1 MTDPR
6 LRNYWRLNLL
16 STGSAVLIALLL
28 MAGYHWYRE
37 REDLQK
43 NLTMQARLLGANAT
57 AAIVFEDGR
66 TANEIIGTVDASPT
80 IMEAAIY
87 RADGRLIARFQR
99 SQATPALADQAP
111 PLGHVFS
118 SADLRLAVPV
128 QLEGRTVGSIALLAS
143 LDDLYGQLGR
153 LFGGMLLILTVSA
166 ALGTYVSRKM
176 RLQMA
181 TTENEIE
188 RMALYDRVT
197 GLANRHAFELGLSQT
212 LQRHVR
218 DGGGSALLFIDVDD
232 FKKVNDLFGHQ
243 IGDEVLKAV
252 GERLGKTLRAA
263 DIVARIGGDEFAAIL
278 TNTVA
283 REDAAHV
290 AENLV
295 RLGAEPFETGNL
307 PAHVGFSIGICMI
320 PHNGASMEDA
330 LRNADLAM
338 YQAKKIGKNTYQF
351 FSENIGT
358 KARRG
363 LDIEAGLRLAMKNDE
378 LYVVYQPQRSVR
390 SGRIEGLEALVRWRH
405 PTRGMISPLEFIPVA
420 EEAGLIEDL
429 GRIVLDHVC
438 RDIVDLRGSGHAVPP
453 VAVNVSVRQI
463 ARGKIGEDI
472 RAALQKHQLKP
483 EVLKIEV
490 TESVFLD
497 HLDAHALTLDE
508 LAAAGIEIAIDDFG
522 TGYSSFAYLR
532 HLPVSI
538 LKIDMRFVRDLPGD
552 TEALALVNGIIGMGH
567 AIGLSVIAEGVESAV
582 QAECLREAGCDLL
595 QGYHIGLPMRKQEMM
610 MLLELN

>member
-1 MTDPR
+1 MTDTR

-16 STGSAVLIALLL
+16 STGSALLIALVL
-28 MAGYHWYRE
+28 MLVYHWYRG
-37 REDLQK
+37 REDLQA

-57 AAIVFEDGR
+57 AAIVFDDSR
-66 TANEIIGTVDASPT
+66 AAAEIVSTVDVAP
-80 IMEAAIY
+80 IILEVALY
-87 RADGRLIARFQR
+87 RLDGSLMARFQR
-99 SQATPALADQAP
+99 AEAEARFPDRAP
-111 PLGHVFS
+111 SPGHEFS
-118 SADLRLAVPV
+118 SSDLSLVVPV
-128 QLEGRTVGSIALLAS
+128 QLAEKVVGSIALRAS
-143 LDDLYGQLGR
+143 LEGLYDELGR
-153 LFGGMLLILTVSA
+153 ISVSLLLIVAVSA
-166 ALGTYVSRKM
+166 ALGIYVSRKM
-176 RLQMA
+176 RLRMA
-181 TTENEIE
+181 ATENEIE
-188 RMALYDRVT
+188 RMALYDQVT

-212 LQRHVR
+212 LQRHAR
-218 DGGGSALLFIDVDD
+218 DGGGSSLLFIDVDD

-243 IGDEVLKAV
+243 IGDAVLRAA
-252 GERLGKTLRAA
+252 GERLGKALRAA

-283 REDAAHV
+283 RDDAAHV

-295 RLGAEPFETGNL
+295 RLGAEPFETGSL
-307 PAHVGFSIGICMI
+307 AAHVGFSIGICMI
-320 PHNGASMEDA
+320 PRDGANLEDA

-358 KARRG
+358 KVRRG

-390 SGRIEGLEALVRWRH
+390 SGRIEGIEALVRWRH
-405 PTRGMISPLEFIPVA
+405 PERGMISPLEFIPVA
-420 EEAGLIEDL
+420 EAAGLIQNV

-438 RDIVDLRGSGHAVPP
+438 RDIVELRGSGHVVPP

-463 ARGKIGEDI
+463 AQGQVGDDI
-472 RAALQKHQLKP
+472 RAALQKYRLKP

-497 HLDAHALTLDE
+497 HLDAHARTLDE
-508 LAAAGIEIAIDDFG
+508 LQAAGIEIAIDDFG
-522 TGYSSFAYLR
+522 TGYSSLAYLR

-538 LKIDMRFVRDLPGD
+538 LKIDMRFIRDLPD
-552 TEALALVNGIIGMGH
+552 DAEVLALVNGIIAMGH

-595 QGYHIGLPMRKQEMM
+595 QGYHIGLPVRKQEMM
-610 MLLELN
+610 LLLELS